1 MLWGKKIL
9 EWSKT
14 PKSALKTMI
23 HLNNKYALDGRDPN
37 SYSGI
42 FWILG
47 RYDRAWGERDIF
59 GKVCYMSSKSTAK
72 KVKVSEY
79 IDNYQITE

>member
-1 MLWGKKIL
+1 
-9 EWSKT
+9 
-14 PKSALKTMI
+14 MI

-42 FWILG
+42 FWTLG

-59 GKVCYMSSKSTAK
+59 GKVRYMSSKNTTR
-72 KVKVSEY
+72 KVKVTEY
-79 IDNYQITE
+79 LKKYS